1 MEKTFE
7 SELIDRINFC
17 DKAIKDYNYRL
28 NDPLISDS
36 KARHYKEMIKSYK
49 NDEAYYTFVSRIND
63 VMQLDIDDQ
72 VFRRTVGTFF
82 TELIKEVMENVKTDQ

>member
-7 SELIDRINFC
+7 SELIDSINSC
-17 DKAIKDYNYRL
+17 ETAIRKYSYLLKD
-28 NDPLISDS
+28 PWISDES
-36 KARHYKEMIKSYK
+36 RHDCELMIKSYE

-82 TELIKEVMENVKTDQ
+82 TELIKEVMENVKTD

>member
-7 SELIDRINFC
+7 SELIDRINLC
-17 DKAIKDYNYRL
+17 DRAIKNYNYRL
-28 NDPLISDS
+28 NNPDITS
-36 KARHYKEMIKSYK
+36 AETRHCKEMIKSYE

-82 TELIKEVMENVKTDQ
+82 TELIKEVMENVKTD